1 MNKELIVELGILLNN
16 TLDYYDKLLSS
27 KGLINDFNCVTRD
40 IYYTKED
47 LDGLTENEM
56 KKKCIRIRNV
66 NSGDTCKIET
76 NQLIELET
84 NKISVEDYPKFEEML
99 LNNGY
104 RKVFDTSKK
113 DHHYFKDGM
122 NSKIQL
128 QEIDGIGLVLYFD
141 NSLYYDLPLD
151 EQRKKLIDELNMYG
165 FDFKYDTLGI
175 DKLRTLYY
183 KKLMFSKNQNG

>member
-16 TLDYYDKLLSS
+16 TLDYYDKMLSS
-27 KGLINDFNCVTRD
+27 KGLINDFNCITRD
-40 IYYTKED
+40 IYYTKEN

-66 NSGDTCKIET
+66 NLGDTCKIET

-84 NKISVEDYPKFEEML
+84 NKISVDDYPKFEEEL
-99 LNNGY
+99 INKGF

-128 QEIDGIGLVLYFD
+128 QELDGIGLVLYFD
-141 NSLYYDLPLD
+141 NSLYYGLSLD
-151 EQRKKLIDELNMYG
+151 EQRKKLIDELNVYG
-165 FDFKYDTLGI
+165 FDFKYDILGI